1 MENKQDQLSMNIRKA
16 WPAEKLDQLGPLQK
30 RLLARFVGQDAAKH
44 KEKELS
50 VEHLQGLLEQ
60 IQEYY
65 PEDLIP
71 LSKLLD
77 QPVTYN

>member
-1 MENKQDQLSMNIRKA
+1 MNAKKAYSQKQ
-16 WPAEKLDQLGPLQK
+16 LDQLGPLQK
-30 RLLARFVGQDAAKH
+30 QLLARFVGQDSAKD
-44 KEKELS
+44 KEKALS

-77 QPVTYN
+77 QPVIYS